1 MTTVANILAATT
13 EAGMPTLAPIWL
25 PHWPAWMWTISLMS
39 GLGVG
44 RGGNGGWLARAAESH
59 LGHVTRLPVAPAPAR
74 RGPQS
79 QCHSLAASE
88 DSHCQHTAAAEKC
101 GYSNVMT
108 HLQSGGWWS

>member
-1 MTTVANILAATT
+1 
-13 EAGMPTLAPIWL
+13 MPTLAPIWL

-59 LGHVTRLPVAPAPAR
+59 LGHVTPLPVAPAPAR

-101 GYSNVMT
+101 GYSNHAMT
-108 HLQSGGWWS
+108 HLQRDGWWS

>member
-59 LGHVTRLPVAPAPAR
+59 LGHVTRYQWLRPRPGAAR
-74 RGPQS
+74 S
-79 QCHSLAASE
+79 HSA
-88 DSHCQHTAAAEKC
+88 TP
-101 GYSNVMT
+101 
-108 HLQSGGWWS
+108 